1 MAIDDIRETEEE
13 HVTNNNF
20 AEPSSHTGIFAIIF
34 LIMAALAVGEIYS
47 VKQINSL
54 HDSVAAAQQ
63 QTRADMEQ
71 QLSSKVA
78 AVENSSAQSLE
89 AMKAELDHTAQG
101 MGSTGKQ
108 LQHARTLVTKL
119 QKQQED
125 QANEFK
131 QEIATKADQQQVG
144 ALTEDV
150 SATKTQLDSTQK
162 LVDDT
167 RSDLGM
173 ARSQFGTLIARNHD
187 DIEQLRKM
195 GERDYF
201 EFTLPR
207 DKQQTV
213 AGVGLVLKKANVKRH
228 RFNVNLLA
236 DDMVIEKK
244 DRSVNEP
251 IFFATGNSKQFY
263 EMVVN
268 QVQSNQIKGYISTPR
283 GVRESASA
291 SAEGGK

>member
-1 MAIDDIRETEEE
+1 MAIDDVKETREEQ
-13 HVTNNNF
+13 VTNNNSP
-20 AEPSSHTGIFAIIF
+20 APSSHAGMFAIIF

-47 VKQINSL
+47 IKQTNTL
-54 HDSVAAAQQ
+54 HDSVAAAQA
-63 QTRADMEQ
+63 QTRAEMEQ

-89 AMKAELDHTAQG
+89 AMKAELDHTAQS

-125 QANEFK
+125 QANELK

-150 SATKTQLDSTQK
+150 SAAKTQLESTRK

-207 DKQQTV
+207 NKQETV

-244 DRSVNEP
+244 DRTVNEP

-263 EMVVN
+263 ELVVN
-268 QVQSNQIKGYISTPR
+268 QVQPDQIKGYISTPKGTHEAAADR
-283 GVRESASA
+283 AQ
-291 SAEGGK
+291 GGK

>member
-1 MAIDDIRETEEE
+1 MAIDEVKETREEQ
-13 HVTNNNF
+13 VTNDNS
-20 AEPSSHTGIFAIIF
+20 AAPSSHTGIFAIIF
-34 LIMAALAVGEIYS
+34 LIMAGLAVGEIYS
-47 VKQINSL
+47 IKQINTL
-54 HDSVAAAQQ
+54 HDSVVAAQA

-71 QLSSKVA
+71 QLASKVA

-89 AMKAELDHTAQG
+89 EMKAELDHTAKS

-108 LQHARTLVTKL
+108 LLHARTLVTKL

-125 QANEFK
+125 QAAELK

-150 SATKTQLDSTQK
+150 SAAKTQLDSTKK

-207 DKQQTV
+207 NKKQTV

-244 DRSVNEP
+244 DRTVNEP
-251 IFFATGNSKQFY
+251 IFFATGSSKQFY
-263 EMVVN
+263 ELVVN
-268 QVQSNQIKGYISTPR
+268 QVQSDQIKGYLSTPK
-283 GVRESASA
+283 GANETASDR
-291 SAEGGK
+291 SQGGK

>member
-1 MAIDDIRETEEE
+1 MAIDDVKQTKEEQ
-13 HVTNNNF
+13 VTNNNYP
-20 AEPSSHTGIFAIIF
+20 APSSHTGIFAIIF
-34 LIMAALAVGEIYS
+34 LIMAALAAGEIYS
-47 VKQINSL
+47 INQTNKL

-78 AVENSSAQSLE
+78 AVENSSAQALGE
-89 AMKAELDHTAQG
+89 MKAELDHTAKS

-125 QANEFK
+125 QANELK

-150 SATKTQLDSTQK
+150 SAAKTQLDSTKK

-207 DKQQTV
+207 NKKQTV
-213 AGVGLVLKKANVKRH
+213 AGVGLILKKANVKRH

-244 DRSVNEP
+244 NRTVNEP

-263 EMVVN
+263 ELVVN
-268 QVQSNQIKGYISTPR
+268 QVQPGQIKGYISTPR
-283 GVRESASA
+283 GANETASA
-291 SAEGGK
+291 RAQGGE

>member
-1 MAIDDIRETEEE
+1 MAIDDIKETKEERL
-13 HVTNNNF
+13 TNNNYP
-20 AEPSSHTGIFAIIF
+20 APPSHTGMFAIIF
-34 LIMAALAVGEIYS
+34 LIMAGLAVGEIYS
-47 VKQINSL
+47 IKQLNTL

-78 AVENSSAQSLE
+78 AVENSSAQALGE
-89 AMKAELDHTAQG
+89 MKAELDHTATR

-125 QANEFK
+125 QANELK

-144 ALTEDV
+144 ALSEDV
-150 SATKTQLDSTQK
+150 SAAKTQLDSTKK

-207 DKQQTV
+207 NKEQKV
-213 AGVGLVLKKANVKRH
+213 AGVGLILKKANVKRH

-244 DRSVNEP
+244 NRTVNEP

-263 EMVVN
+263 ELVVN
-268 QVQSNQIKGYISTPR
+268 QVQPGQVKGYISTPK
-283 GVRESASA
+283 GANETTSARLQ
-291 SAEGGK
+291 GGE

>member
-1 MAIDDIRETEEE
+1 MAIDDVKETREEQ
-13 HVTNNNF
+13 VTNNNSP
-20 AEPSSHTGIFAIIF
+20 APSSHTGMFAIIF

-47 VKQINSL
+47 IKQINTL
-54 HDSVAAAQQ
+54 HDSVAAAQV
-63 QTRADMEQ
+63 QTRAQMEQ

-89 AMKAELDHTAQG
+89 AMKAELDHTAQS

-125 QANEFK
+125 QANELK

-150 SATKTQLDSTQK
+150 SAAKTQLDSTKK

-207 DKQQTV
+207 NKKQTV

-244 DRSVNEP
+244 DRTVNEP

-263 EMVVN
+263 ELVVN
-268 QVQSNQIKGYISTPR
+268 QVQPDQIKGYISTPK
-283 GVRESASA
+283 GTHEAA
-291 SAEGGK
+291 ADGAQGGK